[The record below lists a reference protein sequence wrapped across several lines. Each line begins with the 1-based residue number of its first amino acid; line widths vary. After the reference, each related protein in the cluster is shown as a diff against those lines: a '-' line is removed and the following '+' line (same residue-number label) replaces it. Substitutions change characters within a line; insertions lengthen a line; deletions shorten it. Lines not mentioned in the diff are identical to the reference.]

1 MANEQETANQ
11 APTHFAVKVEV
22 FKAVHAL
29 LDTLPRGQVN
39 AVATAFEQSPGL
51 VIPEDKD

>member
-1 MANEQETANQ
+1 MAEETINEKAQ
-11 APTHFAVKVEV
+11 APTHFAVPLEV

-39 AVATAFEQSPGL
+39 AVATAFEQSKGL
-51 VIPEDKD
+51 VINEND

>member
-1 MANEQETANQ
+1 MAEENSNQ
-11 APTHFAVKVEV
+11 NPTHFAVPLEV

-39 AVATAFEQSPGL
+39 AVATAFEQSKGL
-51 VIPEDKD
+51 VLNEKD